1 MLNIRI
7 QPWKVRLEK
16 PKLNKED
23 LTYFII
29 SEAHG
34 MLVNSGDALT
44 VAHLNFA
51 LLLLGFEDI
60 SP

>member
-23 LTYFII
+23 LTYTII
-29 SEAHG
+29 SEVHG
-34 MLVNSGDALT
+34 MLVNSGNVLT

>member
-16 PKLNKED
+16 PKLNKGN
-23 LTYFII
+23 LTCFII
-29 SEAHG
+29 SEVHG
-34 MLVNSGDALT
+34 MLGNSGDILT